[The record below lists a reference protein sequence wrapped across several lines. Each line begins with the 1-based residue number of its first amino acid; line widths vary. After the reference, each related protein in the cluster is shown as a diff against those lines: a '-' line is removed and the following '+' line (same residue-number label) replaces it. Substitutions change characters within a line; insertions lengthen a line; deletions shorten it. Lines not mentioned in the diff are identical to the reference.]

1 MTISAQVRRMC
12 VIVAIIASVLAL
24 ISGVILFFVIEPP
37 FLASIFL
44 ACGAIAIICFVI
56 AGVVGYYRP

>member
-1 MTISAQVRRMC
+1 MC
-12 VIVAIIASVLAL
+12 VIVAIISSVLAL
-24 ISGVILFFVIEPP
+24 ISGAIMFFVIEPP

-56 AGVVGYYRP
+56 AGLVGYYRP

>member
-1 MTISAQVRRMC
+1 MTVAAQLRRMC
-12 VIVAIIASVLAL
+12 VAVAIIASLLAL
-24 ISGVILFFVIEPP
+24 VSGVIMFFVIEPP
-37 FLASIFL
+37 FLATIFL

>member
-1 MTISAQVRRMC
+1 M
-12 VIVAIIASVLAL
+12 AIIASLLAL
-24 ISGVILFFVIEPP
+24 ISGVIMFFVIEPP

-56 AGVVGYYRP
+56 AGAVAYYRP